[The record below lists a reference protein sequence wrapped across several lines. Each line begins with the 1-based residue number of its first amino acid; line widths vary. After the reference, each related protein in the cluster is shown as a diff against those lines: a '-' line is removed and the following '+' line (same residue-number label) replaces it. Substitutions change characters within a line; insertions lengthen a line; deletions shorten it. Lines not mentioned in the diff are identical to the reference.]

1 MQEIAMK
8 TMMLA
13 AAAVMSLGMA
23 SAFATTTTQGQV
35 GTRVA
40 QLNLDM
46 QTSPAAKMLPD
57 QAATTPGVHW
67 FTRPSSVPATP
78 LGALE
83 AYASDAA
90 GG

>member
-1 MQEIAMK
+1 MK

-13 AAAVMSLGMA
+13 AAAVMSVGMA
-23 SAFATTTTQGQV
+23 SAFAATTPPGQV
-35 GTRVA
+35 EAQVA
-40 QLNLDM
+40 QLSLDM
-46 QTSPAAKMLPD
+46 PTTAAPKMLSN